1 MFVFTEPASPEVEAE
16 YNRWYD
22 EQHLPEVCAWPG
34 ITAARRYKLNPGSP
48 GAARSGEARSGEAR
62 SGEARYLAVYDLDSD
77 DPRALLRD
85 LQAAATDGRLHMSD
99 ALQVDP
105 FPVVKLYD
113 VWEG

>member
-34 ITAARRYKLNPGSP
+34 ITAARRFRLNPQSP
-48 GAARSGEARSGEAR
+48 GASRSGER
-62 SGEARYLAVYDLDSD
+62 RYLAIYDLDCEE
-77 DPRALLRD
+77 PRALVRE
-85 LQAAATDGRLHMSD
+85 LQAAATDGRLSMSD
-99 ALQVDP
+99 ALRVDP
-105 FPVVKLYD
+105 VPVVKVYD

>member
-1 MFVFTEPASPEVEAE
+1 MFVYTEPASAEVEDE

-34 ITAARRYKLNPGSP
+34 VTGARRYRLDRASP
-48 GAARSGEARSGEAR
+48 GARRSTA
-62 SGEARYLAVYDLDSD
+62 ARYLAIYDLDCD

-85 LQAAATDGRLHMSD
+85 LQAAAGDGRLSMSD

-105 FPVVKLYD
+105 FPVVELFD
-113 VWEG
+113 ELG

>member
-1 MFVFTEPASPEVEAE
+1 MFVFTEPASPEAEAE
-16 YNRWYD
+16 YNRWYK
-22 EQHLPEVCAWPG
+22 ETHLAEVCAWPG
-34 ITAARRYKLNPGSP
+34 ITGARRYRLNPQSP
-48 GAARSGEARSGEAR
+48 GASHSRER
-62 SGEARYLAVYDLDSD
+62 RYLAVYDLDCA

-85 LQAAATDGRLHMSD
+85 LQAAATDGRLTMSD

>member
-34 ITAARRYKLNPGSP
+34 ITAARRYRLNPGSP
-48 GAARSGEARSGEAR
+48 GAARSGEAR
-62 SGEARYLAVYDLDSD
+62 YLAVYDLDTD

-85 LQAAATDGRLHMSD
+85 LQAAAGDGRLSMSD

-113 VWEG
+113 VYEG

>member
-1 MFVFTEPASPEVEAE
+1 MFVFTEPASPEAEAE

-22 EQHLPEVCAWPG
+22 EQHLAEVCAWPG
-34 ITAARRYKLNPGSP
+34 ITGARRYRLNPQSP
-48 GAARSGEARSGEAR
+48 GASHSGER
-62 SGEARYLAVYDLDSD
+62 RYLAVYDLDCD
-77 DPRALLRD
+77 DPRALVRD
-85 LQAAATDGRLHMSD
+85 LQAAAADGRLTMSD

>member
-1 MFVFTEPASPEVEAE
+1 
-16 YNRWYD
+16 
-22 EQHLPEVCAWPG
+22 
-34 ITAARRYKLNPGSP
+34 
-48 GAARSGEARSGEAR
+48 
-62 SGEARYLAVYDLDSD
+62 
-77 DPRALLRD
+77 LRD

>member
-1 MFVFTEPASPEVEAE
+1 MFVYTEPASAEVEDE

-34 ITAARRYKLNPGSP
+34 ITGARRYRLDRASP
-48 GAARSGEARSGEAR
+48 GARRSTA
-62 SGEARYLAVYDLDSD
+62 ARYLAIYELDCD

-85 LQAAATDGRLHMSD
+85 LQAAAGDGRLSMSD

-105 FPVVKLYD
+105 FPVVELFD
-113 VWEG
+113 ELG